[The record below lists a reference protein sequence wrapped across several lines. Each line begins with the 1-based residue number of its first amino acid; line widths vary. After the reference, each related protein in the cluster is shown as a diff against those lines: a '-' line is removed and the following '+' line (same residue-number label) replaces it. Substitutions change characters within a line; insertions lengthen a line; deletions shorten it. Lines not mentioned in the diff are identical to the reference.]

1 MFFSTKKKD
10 WLPLI
15 CSLLHCLEASS
26 YVMCHHLVATL
37 LSPLNVRLLTVGSVY
52 PTGGRGGATNQ
63 SEIWTS
69 CNIEEI
75 TIGLRWHLPSVFWV
89 CNINEEHH
97 SLTDQ
102 FWWRETEVLPPGG
115 STSLLMKLPDNEEV
129 NILMVINLSC
139 LY

>member
-1 MFFSTKKKD
+1 MFTSSLSGSFI
-10 WLPLI
+10 I
-15 CSLLHCLEASS
+15 CDVSPPGGNTPVTSKCTSANSRVCLSHWGE
-26 YVMCHHLVATL
+26 
-37 LSPLNVRLLTVGSVY
+37 
-52 PTGGRGGATNQ
+52 GGATNQ